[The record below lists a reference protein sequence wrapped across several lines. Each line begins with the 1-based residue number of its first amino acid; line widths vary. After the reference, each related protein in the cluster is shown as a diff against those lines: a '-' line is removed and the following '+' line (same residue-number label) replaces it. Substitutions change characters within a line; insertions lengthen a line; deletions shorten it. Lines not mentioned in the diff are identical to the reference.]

1 MVVCD
6 LDIRIIQ
13 DFYKEVVGNLGLN
26 LKKFKRKLSTALH
39 ARRVSFD
46 LNGRT
51 SSPLSLRRQGMKQFE
66 VLLGKIRTAEVRDAI
81 ASVRAWCG
89 RGMLVLSILIGVAIL
104 GVAAVAVVLD
114 SLSKTTDYQLTVLD
128 EMRIQNVI
136 QDAELESLAELRI
149 LWDEHEQLAPTPTP
163 APTPVPT
170 PATVSPANWVEV
182 ADCDV
187 EAVAFRIAEGTVTE
201 EWQ

>member
-1 MVVCD
+1 
-6 LDIRIIQ
+6 
-13 DFYKEVVGNLGLN
+13 
-26 LKKFKRKLSTALH
+26 
-39 ARRVSFD
+39 
-46 LNGRT
+46 
-51 SSPLSLRRQGMKQFE
+51 MKQFE

-149 LWDEHEQLAPTPTP
+149 LWDEHA
-163 APTPVPT
+163 ARF
-170 PATVSPANWVEV
+170 SPLTGISFCPSWEASTHQEV
-182 ADCDV
+182 TTSA
-187 EAVAFRIAEGTVTE
+187 RIICEDY
-201 EWQ
+201 